1 MPREIEI
8 QLLGGFSIT
17 ADGAAHDNLPSK
29 SRRGVSLM
37 TYLILQRG
45 KAVAIQRLARE
56 LWGARRS
63 DNPENALKTL
73 ISRLRSLLNSISE
86 GLGGAIQSEQG
97 AYRWQN
103 LPGVQVD
110 VLEFIEL
117 AEELKKPVPEAVR
130 WEKSRRVL
138 ALYQGD
144 LFQNGDMVN
153 GSMQASWLHKSYL
166 ETVYAYVE
174 MLKERDEYNE
184 IARVCDI
191 ALKHDELDEFLHI
204 ERMRAM
210 VGLNRADEA
219 RQEYR
224 LVSHRSRELL
234 DAEPSDTLRE
244 SYQQLAT
251 ASAELQ
257 FNLDAISNEL
267 MERDSQRSGPF
278 FCDYSAFR
286 EIYNIQYRNL
296 ERLGS
301 TMFLGVIMV
310 AGQGRELS
318 DIARESAMAGIQE
331 ILRNNLRKGD
341 IVTRFS
347 PVIYAMLLPTVDYG
361 TGGMVME
368 RIEHLFYQEYPGG
381 SVTIQHRIC
390 PLGGRPAGN
399 FKQIS

>member
-1 MPREIEI
+1 MPRNIEI

-17 ADGAAHDNLPSK
+17 VDGTLHDNLPTK
-29 SRRGVSLM
+29 SRRGVSLL

-45 KAVAIQRLARE
+45 KAVSVQRLSRE
-56 LWGARRS
+56 LWGSRRS
-63 DNPENALKTL
+63 ENPENALKTL
-73 ISRLRSLLNSISE
+73 ISRLRTLLNGVSG
-86 GLGGAIQSEQG
+86 GLGSAIQSEQG
-97 AYRWQN
+97 GYRWEN
-103 LPGVQVD
+103 LPGVRVD

-117 AEELKKPVPEAVR
+117 AEELKKPVPETER
-130 WEKSRRVL
+130 WDKSRRVL
-138 ALYQGD
+138 ALYQGE
-144 LFQNGDMVN
+144 LFQSGDMVN

-166 ETVYAYVE
+166 ETVYAYVD

-191 ALKHDELDEFLHI
+191 ALKYDVLDEFLHI

-224 LVSHRSRELL
+224 LVSHRSREIL

-244 SYQQLAT
+244 SYERLAD

-286 EIYNIQYRNL
+286 EIYNIQFRNL

-301 TMFLGVIMV
+301 TMFLGVVMV

-318 DIARESAMAGIQE
+318 DIARESAMAGLQE

-347 PVIYAMLLPTVDYG
+347 PVIFAMLLPTVDYG

-368 RIEHLFYQEYPGG
+368 RIEHLFYEEYPGG

>member
-1 MPREIEI
+1 MPQEINI

-17 ADGAAHDNLPSK
+17 VDGTVHDNLPVK

-45 KAVAIQRLARE
+45 KAVAMQRLARE

-63 DNPENALKTL
+63 ENPENALKTL
-73 ISRLRSLLNSISE
+73 VSRLRSLLNGVAE
-86 GLGGAIQSEQG
+86 GLGCAIRSEQG
-97 AYRWQN
+97 AYRWEN
-103 LPGVQVD
+103 LPGVRVD
-110 VLEFIEL
+110 VLEFIDL
-117 AEELKKPVPEAVR
+117 AEELKKPVTEAER

-138 ALYQGD
+138 ALYQGE

-174 MLKERDEYNE
+174 MLKTRDEYNE

-191 ALKHDELDEFLHI
+191 ALRYDDLDEFLHI
-204 ERMRAM
+204 ERMRAL

-224 LVSHRSRELL
+224 LVAHRSREVL
-234 DAEPSDTLRE
+234 DAEPSDALRE
-244 SYQQLAT
+244 SYEQLAD

-267 MERDSQRSGPF
+267 TERDSQRSGPF

-301 TMFLGVIMV
+301 TMFLGVITV
-310 AGQGRELS
+310 TGQGGQLS
-318 DIARESAMAGIQE
+318 DISRESAMAGLQE

-347 PVIYAMLLPTVDYG
+347 PTIFAMLLPTVDYA
-361 TGGMVME
+361 TGGVVME
-368 RIEHLFYQEYPGG
+368 RIEHLFYAEYPGG
-381 SVTIQHRIC
+381 TVAIQHRIC